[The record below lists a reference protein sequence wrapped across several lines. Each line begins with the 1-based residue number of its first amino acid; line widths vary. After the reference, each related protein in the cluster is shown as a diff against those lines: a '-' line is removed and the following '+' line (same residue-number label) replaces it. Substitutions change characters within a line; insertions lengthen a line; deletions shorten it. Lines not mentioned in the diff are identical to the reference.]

1 MSEEE
6 KGIIDKI
13 NDAVLD
19 FAEKAFG
26 ESGKNF
32 IQETQEKISEFS
44 SSAIKKFM
52 EFSDDV
58 LEKLNLHE
66 NEQVIKAKD
75 SIEDMLKQAGILKE
89 DEEEF

>member
-1 MSEEE
+1 
-6 KGIIDKI
+6 
-13 NDAVLD
+13 LD

-32 IQETQEKISEFS
+32 IQETPEKVSEFS

-66 NEQVIKAKD
+66 LYYHLLHISHK
-75 SIEDMLKQAGILKE
+75 L
-89 DEEEF
+89 